1 MSVIDD
7 AVTRADRNLPPGDL
21 LTQQLR
27 QARTGLTSQVT
38 AG

>member
-1 MSVIDD
+1 VIDQ
-7 AVTRADRNLPPGDL
+7 AVSRADRNLPPGDP

-27 QARTGLTSQVT
+27 QARTGLTSQET